1 MIMHSYHKPL
11 WGQEIEVWSWLP
23 CASTALIKD
32 AAVMILKKMMILIE
46 MQLKGVKDHWKN
58 ILIFV
63 GLILLRAVSYIRQ
76 TVDCER

>member
-1 MIMHSYHKPL
+1 
-11 WGQEIEVWSWLP
+11 
-23 CASTALIKD
+23 
-32 AAVMILKKMMILIE
+32 
-46 MQLKGVKDHWKN
+46 LKGVKDHWKN